1 MIKPFHF
8 IFYHGIVLEICSSSN
23 RRNAMMNESKKYLN
37 FKSLFFLL
45 IFLAFS
51 VTLIL
56 RVPNSSTRSLPK
68 PTTSELYIG
77 NVALALDN
85 ANLKLNLDK
94 SDLKHCIK
102 VLSIY
107 SICYFREFCD
117 SIVNNWKK
125 LISFFCRKNQGFS
138 YSVSK

>member
-8 IFYHGIVLEICSSSN
+8 IFYHGIVLEICSSSK
-23 RRNAMMNESKKYLN
+23 RSNAMMNESKKYLN
-37 FKSLFFLL
+37 CKSFFFLL
-45 IFLAFS
+45 VFLAFFI
-51 VTLIL
+51 TLML
-56 RVPNSSTRSLPK
+56 NVPNSSTQTLPQK
-68 PTTSELYIG
+68 TTSELYIG
-77 NVALALDN
+77 NVSLALDN

-107 SICYFREFCD
+107 SICYFRKFGD

-125 LISFFCRKNQGFS
+125 LISFIYRKYHSFS
-138 YSVSK
+138 YSVLK